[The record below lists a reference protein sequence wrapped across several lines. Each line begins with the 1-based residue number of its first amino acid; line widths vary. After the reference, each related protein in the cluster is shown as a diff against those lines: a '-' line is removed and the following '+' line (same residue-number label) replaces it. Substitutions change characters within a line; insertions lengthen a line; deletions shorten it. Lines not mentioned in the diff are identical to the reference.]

1 MNAIAA
7 GLKVAELQADVVRI
21 DESGSA
27 ERGKALERI
36 SVLESQVAVYRKG
49 VGQAASGQN
58 NDDDN
63 AELQHALL
71 GISRALQAIQGFMK
85 AEYDNKR

>member
-1 MNAIAA
+1 
-7 GLKVAELQADVVRI
+7 
-21 DESGSA
+21 
-27 ERGKALERI
+27 
-36 SVLESQVAVYRKG
+36 VAVYRKS
-49 VGQAASGQN
+49 VGQPANGQN

-71 GISRALQAIQGFMK
+71 RINQALQAIQGFMK